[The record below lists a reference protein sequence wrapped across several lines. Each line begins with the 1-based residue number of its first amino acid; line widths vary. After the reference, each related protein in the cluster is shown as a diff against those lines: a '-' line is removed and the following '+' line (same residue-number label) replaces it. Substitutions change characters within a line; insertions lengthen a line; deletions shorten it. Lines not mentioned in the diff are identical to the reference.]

1 MKISTHIPNLL
12 TSLNLL
18 SGSIAVVLALD
29 GFLHAAA
36 FLVILASV
44 FDFADGFSARLLK
57 AYSLMG
63 KELDS
68 LADLVSFGLVPS
80 VIIYKYM
87 QLATPDWGL
96 WVYTYNIL
104 PFFAFSITVF
114 SALRLAKFNIDD
126 RQSDSFRGL
135 PTPANAIFII
145 SLPIVLQ
152 FGNNDHFFY
161 TLFSVLTQNY
171 WLLMILSVILSVLL
185 VSGLPLFSLKFSN
198 ISFNSNKIRYFFLL
212 GSFFLLL
219 FFGIFGLPLLII
231 YYILLSV
238 AGNLTGID

>member
-1 MKISTHIPNLL
+1 MKLRSSIPNFL

-18 SGSIAVVLALD
+18 SGSIALVLALD
-29 GFLHAAA
+29 GHLYIAA

-80 VIIYKYM
+80 AIIYKYM
-87 QLATPDWGL
+87 LMAAPDWGFL
-96 WVYTYNIL
+96 ISTYNIL
-104 PFFAFSITVF
+104 PFFAFSITIF

-126 RQSDSFRGL
+126 SQSDQFRGL

-152 FGNNDHFFY
+152 FGSSNHYFFTMY
-161 TLFSVLTQNY
+161 SNLTNSY
-171 WLLMILSVILSVLL
+171 WLLMLLSLVSSVLL
-185 VSGLPLFSLKFSN
+185 VSELPLFSLKFKN
-198 ISFNSNKIRYFFLL
+198 TSFNSNKIRYIFLL

-238 AGNLTGID
+238 AGNLTGIG